1 MSALMLYLY
10 SKEEKEGGKVMKE
23 NVDEILEFIDK
34 NRHKCIFGWDNGY
47 ERDSLLNDIDVYE
60 LQLTIEEMKKWIS

>member
-1 MSALMLYLY
+1 
-10 SKEEKEGGKVMKE
+10 MKE